1 MTIDRLSQGMI
12 LVTLM
17 DDDMRRYSLDFNDA
31 ADGER
36 TRRGLTRLMYRVGE
50 ECGIDHRDKCYLIEA
65 LPGKE
70 SCLLII
76 SVRAKKSRRRYR
88 IKRENTVDCCRF
100 SSVDALLLW
109 LDRPESARMG
119 YALYQSKES
128 YCLLPEYPLTSAE
141 RCILNEYGSVCRESP
156 VTVARIREYGKLLRE
171 HSRRRR
177 HLKYASSAAI

>member
-76 SVRAKKSRRRYR
+76 SVRAEKSRRRYR

-100 SSVDALLLW
+100 LSVDELLLW
-109 LDRPESARMG
+109 LQRPESVRMG
-119 YALYQSKES
+119 YALYQSQGS
-128 YCLLPEYPLTSAE
+128 YCLLPEYPLSKSE
-141 RCILNEYGSVCRESP
+141 RCILNEYGVICRESP
-156 VTVARIREYGKLLRE
+156 VAVARIREYGTLLRE
-171 HSRRRR
+171 QSRRHR

>member
-70 SCLLII
+70 S
-76 SVRAKKSRRRYR
+76 
-88 IKRENTVDCCRF
+88 
-100 SSVDALLLW
+100 
-109 LDRPESARMG
+109 
-119 YALYQSKES
+119 

-141 RCILNEYGSVCRESP
+141 RCILNEYGAVCRESP